1 MSFTALQFVLRAAS
15 RATFIRFFFC
25 HDLSPNG

>member
-1 MSFTALQFVLRAAS
+1 MSLTALQFVLRAAG
-15 RATFIRFFFC
+15 RATLIRFFFC